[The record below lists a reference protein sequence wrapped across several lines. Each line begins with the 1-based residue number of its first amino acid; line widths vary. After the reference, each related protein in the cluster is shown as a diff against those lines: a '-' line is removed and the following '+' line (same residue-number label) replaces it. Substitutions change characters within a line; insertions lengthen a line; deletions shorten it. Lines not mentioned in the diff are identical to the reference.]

1 MTPPTGGPP
10 RHLPQM
16 LGLALGLESKQLGMT
31 KHAVGTS
38 DDVIRKVAELAA
50 A

>member
-1 MTPPTGGPP
+1 
-10 RHLPQM
+10 M
-16 LGLALGLESKQLGMT
+16 LGLALGLELKELRMT
-31 KHAVGTS
+31 KHVLGTG